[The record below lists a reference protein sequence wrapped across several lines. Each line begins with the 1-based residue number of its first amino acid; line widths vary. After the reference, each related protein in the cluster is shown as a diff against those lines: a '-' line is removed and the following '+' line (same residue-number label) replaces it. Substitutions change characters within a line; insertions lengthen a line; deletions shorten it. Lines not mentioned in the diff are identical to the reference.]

1 MTTHA
6 EALAALFTTL
16 KGCLPLGATLIRANG
31 IPQSIPPAGMLV
43 QLHTGG
49 CEEAEPIL
57 SPLQYAVVWGAVL
70 TVDAST
76 EALRAAA
83 MAALSARISANRT
96 LGGVVDFIEIGMPET
111 EVNSDPKPDGGQQ
124 PPIHSA
130 KIPLRLSYTA
140 PSPAA

>member
-6 EALAALFTTL
+6 EALGALFTTL
-16 KGCLPLGATLIRANG
+16 KGCLPIGATLIRANG
-31 IPQSIPPAGMLV
+31 APQSIPPAGILV
-43 QLHTGG
+43 QLHTGA

-57 SPLQYAVVWGAVL
+57 SPLQYAVVWGAML
-70 TVDAST
+70 TVDATS

-83 MAALSARISANRT
+83 MLALSARISANRT
-96 LGGVVDFIEIGMPET
+96 LGDVIDFIEIGLPET
-111 EVNSDPKPDGGQQ
+111 EVNADPKPDGGQQ
-124 PPIHSA
+124 PPIYAA